1 MIDIADKWW
10 WPSPEAFN
18 DLEVTDIED
27 GWQLSAPDDTELGEW
42 LGYWSQDEEH
52 HSLFQTVF
60 LKALTD
66 HANLVLNDLE
76 TNGKDQVL
84 TDGCESH
91 REQAEEHL
99 AGELP

>member
-1 MIDIADKWW
+1 MSDVEMEWW
-10 WPSPEAFN
+10 WPSAEAFN

-27 GWQLSAPDDTELGEW
+27 GWQLSAPDDTELSEW

-76 TNGKDQVL
+76 KNGKDEVIP
-84 TDGCESH
+84 DGRQGD